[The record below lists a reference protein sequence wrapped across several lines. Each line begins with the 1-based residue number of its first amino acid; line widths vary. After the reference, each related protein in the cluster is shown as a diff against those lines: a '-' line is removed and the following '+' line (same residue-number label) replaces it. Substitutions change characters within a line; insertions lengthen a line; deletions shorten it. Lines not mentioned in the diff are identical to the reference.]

1 MRRSQ
6 RTCGLFGLIAAALLA
21 QAGCGGARDGLAREP
36 ISGTVT
42 FKGEPLK
49 SGTIQFAPMG
59 SQPGVSSGGM
69 IADGTFQVARVDG
82 PIPGKYTV
90 MIFAAGAPGT
100 ASAPGEGSEPAAK
113 VSTAVGLIPIKYN
126 LKSELTAEVK
136 SGGPNSYTFDLQP

>member
-1 MRRSQ
+1 
-6 RTCGLFGLIAAALLA
+6 LIGLIAAALLA
-21 QAGCGGARDGLAREP
+21 EAGCGGARDGLAREP

-49 SGTIQFAPMG
+49 SGTISFTPIG
-59 SQPGVSSGGM
+59 SQAGVSSGGM
-69 IADGTFQVARVDG
+69 ISDGTFQVKRADG

-90 MIFAAGAPGT
+90 MIFATGARG
-100 ASAPGEGSEPAAK
+100 ASKAPGEGSEPAAK